1 MKMKQIENVVA
12 AITRLIIFA
21 PAALHREAWRA
32 LLSNQPGIV
41 VGGVL
46 AEPARLAAVLQPDLP
61 TTLLI
66 DLPAPQPDLIRSFK
80 DLGPDLGL
88 LVLVQSYDLSEI
100 IPLLKAGATG
110 CVSRDE
116 SVGDLARAIIAA
128 GRGEIVLPPI
138 VAMQALTALAHGES
152 MGPARSAPIEP
163 LTDRE
168 VEVLRLLAQG
178 LTNKDIA
185 QTLILSVRTIDAHL
199 RSIFGKLNVR
209 SRTEAALWATRN
221 GYGPEK

>member
-1 MKMKQIENVVA
+1 MPVMS
-12 AITRLIIFA
+12 THLIIFA

-32 LLSNQPGIV
+32 LLKDQPSIV
-41 VGGVL
+41 IGGVL
-46 AEPARLAAVLQPDLP
+46 ADSARLAAVLQPDLP

-66 DLPAPQPDLIRSFK
+66 DLPTPQPEVIRSLK
-80 DLGPDLGL
+80 DSGPKLGL

-110 CVSRDE
+110 CISRDE

-138 VAMQALTALAHGES
+138 VAVQALTALAHGEPV
-152 MGPARSAPIEP
+152 GSANLIEP
-163 LTDRE
+163 LTERE
-168 VEVLRLLAQG
+168 VDVLRLLAQG

-199 RSIFGKLNVR
+199 RSIFAKLDVR
-209 SRTEAALWATRN
+209 SRTEAALWAARN